1 VVSSRDDLNPYQ
13 RFLLFTSEN
22 RRLFVAVIQNAVGG
36 NFYEPRILADH
47 SCLGS
52 IIRSLVMNDSIYTR
66 LTAKR
71 FGFTL
76 LALFAGACIPI
87 GLMIFLPYMSLN
99 SVVRNWSAYESL
111 YFSLSILAG
120 PFAFASN
127 QPTSWVMVFI
137 LVPCCVAYA
146 IRPNGITTGVTAI
159 GWLVWMWWGL
169 IVTFANV

>member
-1 VVSSRDDLNPYQ
+1 M
-13 RFLLFTSEN
+13 T
-22 RRLFVAVIQNAVGG
+22 
-36 NFYEPRILADH
+36 
-47 SCLGS
+47 
-52 IIRSLVMNDSIYTR
+52 DSTYTR
-66 LTAKR
+66 LTAGR

-87 GLMIFLPYMSLN
+87 GLIFFLPYMSPN
-99 SVVRNWSAYESL
+99 SVVQNWTAYDSL
-111 YFSLSILAG
+111 YYALSILAG

-127 QPTSWVMVFI
+127 QPTSWIMVFI

-159 GWLVWMWWGL
+159 GWLVWMLWGL